1 MKNKSTRY
9 LSNRVFWMFS
19 VLFAFLLITH
29 AVFTVIA
36 VREGRHLI
44 FVAGGYLSLGAVA
57 YVFYRWIY
65 QPYLESAKVLQLFL
79 TGYTI
84 HALFD
89 QRVLLSPEIEEIT
102 KKVQEIMNTDKLVNA
117 TKKQAQYLA
126 LQNQINPHFLYNTLE
141 GIRGETLNAGLENVS
156 KMTEALATFFR
167 YTISNVENLVTLE
180 DELTNVNN
188 YYIIQRYRFGERL
201 SLSVEYDAENETEIM
216 SCKLPKLTL
225 QPIVENAI
233 YHGIER
239 KIGNGKVRIK
249 IETTASRLIIT
260 ISDNGIGMTEE
271 RLREIDDKLSRT
283 MLDYIKP
290 DSETHG
296 GIAVV
301 NVNNRIKL
309 LFGEEYGICMYST
322 LNVGTDVEITL
333 PRMKEDAGKSYEK

>member
-44 FVAGGYLSLGAVA
+44 FVAGGYLSLGAAA

-65 QPYLESAKVLQLFL
+65 QPYLESAKVTQLFL

-141 GIRGETLNAGLENVS
+141 SIRS
-156 KMTEALATFFR
+156 EAL
-167 YTISNVENLVTLE
+167 ISGLGSVAEMCEPTSYAGNCGFGRQAASAYLLDQTPDMAPSGDHVGAQHAAMIRPYAIPQKGHAVHCSHDECLRIEN
-180 DELTNVNN
+180 
-188 YYIIQRYRFGERL
+188 
-201 SLSVEYDAENETEIM
+201 
-216 SCKLPKLTL
+216 
-225 QPIVENAI
+225 
-233 YHGIER
+233 
-239 KIGNGKVRIK
+239 
-249 IETTASRLIIT
+249 
-260 ISDNGIGMTEE
+260 
-271 RLREIDDKLSRT
+271 
-283 MLDYIKP
+283 
-290 DSETHG
+290 
-296 GIAVV
+296 
-301 NVNNRIKL
+301 
-309 LFGEEYGICMYST
+309 
-322 LNVGTDVEITL
+322 
-333 PRMKEDAGKSYEK
+333 